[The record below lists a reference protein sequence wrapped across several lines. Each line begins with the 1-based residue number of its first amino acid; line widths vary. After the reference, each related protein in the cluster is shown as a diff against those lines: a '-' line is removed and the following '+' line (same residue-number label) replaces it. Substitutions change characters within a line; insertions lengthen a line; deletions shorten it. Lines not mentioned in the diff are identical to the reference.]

1 MTTQLIRTIRKFD
14 GTDFVTWER
23 TLHATASVVYY
34 CPEICEILD
43 GQLGSELTYQTRR
56 GPGMPAT
63 RGVTT
68 MTSLLADVKEVEEL
82 TAGGEIIS
90 AFLSNVLCGNRSTD
104 NELAR
109 MLLNYLPL
117 LILSYANVWYSP
129 VCCSDEIFANLKCL
143 EVCIKSQS

>member
-1 MTTQLIRTIRKFD
+1 MNKRAGASAFVLETPSRTTQLIRTTRKFD
-14 GTDFVTWER
+14 GTDFVTWQR
-23 TLHATASVVYY
+23 TLHATASLVYY

-68 MTSLLADVKEVEEL
+68 MASLLADVKEVEEL
-82 TAGGEIIS
+82 TAGGESIS
-90 AFLSNVLCGNRSTD
+90 AFLSNILCGNRSTD

-109 MLLNYLPL
+109 MLLKLPT
-117 LILSYANVWYSP
+117 ITDP
-129 VCCSDEIFANLKCL
+129 IVCKCL
-143 EVCIKSQS
+143 VQSCLL